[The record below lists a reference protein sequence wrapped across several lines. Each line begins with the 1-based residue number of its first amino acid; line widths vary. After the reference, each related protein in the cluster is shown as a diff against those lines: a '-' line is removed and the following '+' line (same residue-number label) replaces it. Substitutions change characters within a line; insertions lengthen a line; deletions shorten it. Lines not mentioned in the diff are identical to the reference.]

1 MFKHSL
7 LALTV
12 AAACTASPVAV
23 AHSSQISQ
31 SALAAAANSAPVT
44 VTGTVTSIDGK
55 PVAGARVEVEGSRKT
70 AYTDEQ
76 GQYTLADVPL
86 THIHL
91 HVYSDRHIHGDKDLG
106 DVSGSQQVDFVLEPA
121 SVENIVVTAT
131 AMQTSVLESVTP
143 VTVIGEEKL
152 KKIQQP
158 TLGETL
164 KQTPGVHST
173 YFGPV
178 SSSPI
183 IRGNDGPR
191 VKIVQNGLDVSD
203 VSRVGPDHNVASNTS
218 SATQV
223 EVLRGPA
230 TLQFGSGAIGGVVNV
245 VDNRIPRSLPYGVE
259 GEAEVSYSSVDE
271 GKYGKIDVTGSQN
284 KLAYHFNAYSRDTEN
299 VDIPGYASV
308 EPDEDEPK
316 GTLENSSME
325 TTNFTAGLS
334 WVEEEGYFG
343 FAVEKLDNLY
353 GVPGHAHGHGEEH
366 GHEEEHEGEEPH
378 DEHDEHDEHSEEG
391 VLLDVDMTRYQLAGE
406 WHSPIEF
413 ITNAKLAAAYTDY
426 EHTEIEGDEIGTV
439 FSNKSSDIRFSV
451 SHEEVAG
458 WHGVLGLQLNNA
470 EYEAIGEEAFT
481 PATDSGSYAL
491 YLVEQRNVGDI
502 TFELGG
508 RIERTEYDAAD
519 TVVDLHVDHSEHAHE
534 EDHDEGHEEEHGH
547 EEALHTYNFDTYD
560 FTATSLSAGFNW
572 EYTAGQAV
580 AVTLSRSERAPSLQ
594 ELFAAGQH
602 LATETFEVGLVF
614 DMDDDGEISESLRDV
629 KEEVSTNIDLTFRKF
644 TGDWGYSVS
653 FFYNQADDY
662 IYQSDTGLTAIG
674 EAHDEHAGEEAGHEE
689 HAGEEPGHEEH
700 EAHGEEG
707 LPVFYFQQA
716 DADIWGMEAE
726 GYYDVNDQW
735 RVTLFSDLINA
746 EVDSENLPRTPP
758 MRVGAEF
765 SYVNNG
771 VSASFGATWH
781 DEQDQ
786 LAAYE
791 TVTDG
796 YTLINA
802 SIQYEFRHTGIDW
815 VVFAKGNNL
824 TDEEARVH
832 TSFLK
837 DKAPLPGRN
846 LTLGVRA
853 YF

>member
-1 MFKHSL
+1 MFKHSF

-12 AAACTASPVAV
+12 AAACSASPLAL

-31 SALAAAANSAPVT
+31 SGLASATNSAPVT
-44 VTGTVTSIDGK
+44 ITGQVTSVDGT
-55 PVAGARVEVEGSRKT
+55 PVSGARIEVEGSRKT
-70 AYTDEQ
+70 AYTNEK
-76 GQYTLADVPL
+76 GEYTLADVPL
-86 THIHL
+86 SHIHL
-91 HVYSDRHIHGDKDLG
+91 HVYSDKHIHGDNDLG
-106 DVSGSQQVDFVLEPA
+106 DVSGTQQVDFVLEPA

-131 AMQTSVLESVTP
+131 AMETSVLESVTP
-143 VTVIGEEKL
+143 VTVIGEQQL

-203 VSRVGPDHNVASNTS
+203 VSRVGPDHNVAGNTS

-245 VDNRIPRSLPYGVE
+245 VDNRIPRELPYGVE
-259 GEAEVSYSSVDE
+259 GEAEVSYSTVDE
-271 GKYGKIDVTGSQN
+271 GKYGKVDVTGNQG
-284 KLAYHFNAYSRDTEN
+284 KLAYHFDAYSRDTEN

-308 EPDEDEPK
+308 DPDEDEPK

-325 TTNFTAGLS
+325 TTDFTAGLS
-334 WVEEEGYFG
+334 WVEDEGYIG

-353 GVPGHAHGHGEEH
+353 GVPGHAHAHGEDEH
-366 GHEEEHEGEEPH
+366 AHEEEHEEEGH
-378 DEHDEHDEHSEEG
+378 EDEHEEHEEHSDEG

-406 WHSPIEF
+406 WHSPVEF
-413 ITNAKLAAAYTDY
+413 ITNAKFAAAYTDY
-426 EHTEIEGDEIGTV
+426 EHAEIEGDEIGTV

-458 WHGVLGLQLNNA
+458 WHGVLGLQINDA
-470 EYEAIGEEAFT
+470 EYKAIGDEAFT
-481 PATDSGSYAL
+481 PATDSNSYAV

-508 RIERTEYDAAD
+508 RIERAEYDAAD
-519 TVVDLHVDHSEHAHE
+519 TMVDLHVDHSEHDHE
-534 EDHDEGHEEEHGH
+534 DEHEEGHEEEHEH
-547 EEALHTYNFDTYD
+547 EEGLHTYDFGTYD

-572 EYTAGQAV
+572 EFATGQAV

-629 KEEVSTNIDLTFRKF
+629 EKEVSTNIDVTFRKF

-662 IYQSDTGLTAIG
+662 IYQSATGLTAIS
-674 EAHDEHAGEEAGHEE
+674 EEHEE
-689 HAGEEPGHEEH
+689 HAGEETEAEHEEH
-700 EAHGEEG
+700 AEEG

-726 GYYDVNDQW
+726 GYYDLNDQW
-735 RVTLFSDLINA
+735 RVTVFSDLINA
-746 EVDSENLPRTPP
+746 EIENENLPRIPP
-758 MRVGAEF
+758 MRIGTEF
-765 SYVNNG
+765 SYVNDG
-771 VSASFGATWH
+771 LSASFGATWH

-786 LAAYE
+786 LAVYE

-796 YTLINA
+796 YTLVDA
-802 SIQYEFRHTGIDW
+802 TVQYEFNHTGIDW
-815 VVFAKGNNL
+815 VLFAKGNNL